1 MRKGMFKLMRRW
13 GLALMAL
20 SFSHASTDI
29 KMQKIYAFL
38 DTGGK
43 MRMSTMRILQE
54 YAMVG
59 MKNHFK
65 NPDKALKKD
74 MKSLEKGLTELLQN
88 CQDKKNDAVFSYTEL
103 QKAETSLEK
112 ARKILKNNPSEN
124 EALAFW
130 EALDDIRNGINR
142 ALVHLSQELY
152 PDDDTVQGIMYAS
165 RLATIAQR
173 YGALYL
179 YKIWGFDKDLKAGQQ
194 LQYLN
199 RFFPDAVSQL
209 AESTED
215 LPDALQKNIAELLKT
230 IQNDLRFFTVM
241 GHSKH
246 YIPTLIYTK
255 AQSIA
260 DKADDIADDFV
271 NNPIE

>member
-1 MRKGMFKLMRRW
+1 MNKIVGACSLITMLFS
-13 GLALMAL
+13 LAY
-20 SFSHASTDI
+20 ASNDI

-38 DTGGK
+38 DTSGDI
-43 MRMSTMRILQE
+43 RMDTIHILQE

-65 NPDKALKKD
+65 NPGKALKND
-74 MKSLEKGLTELLQN
+74 MEALEKSLTELLQN
-88 CQDKKNDAVFSYTEL
+88 CQDKKNEALFSCAEL
-103 QKAETSLEK
+103 QKAKASLET
-112 ARKILKNNPSEN
+112 ARKILTSTPNEK

-130 EALDDIRNGINR
+130 KAMDSVRNGINQ
-142 ALVHLSQELY
+142 AMVHLSQDLY
-152 PDDDTVQGIMYAS
+152 PDDDTVQGIMYAG

-194 LQYLN
+194 LRYLN
-199 RFFPDAVSQL
+199 KFFPDAVSQL

-215 LPDALQKNIAELLKT
+215 LPDSLQKNITQQLKA
-230 IQNDLRFFTVM
+230 IQNDLRFFIIM

-255 AQSIA
+255 AQSVA
-260 DKADDIADDFV
+260 DKANRIADDFV
-271 NNPIE
+271 DNPIE